1 MHKTYIWIVLG
12 LLFVPLGLRSSLA
25 GNGKEYLQPVFHLL
39 LSGTVHVSV
48 GQSIYSPGDAI
59 AVNLS
64 RMPGHEKDWVGIYPK
79 GAASDWGN
87 VVGWAWAAGRGAQT
101 VTVDVGNLTPG
112 IYEAR
117 VFFNNT
123 FTLEAKC
130 SFLVYN
136 SSLLSVPV
144 YADVADIPKLKGVD
158 VGAMGEHPVRK
169 VSISSPWPAYAD
181 KDYLKVD
188 LFVPSDVSGKRP
200 TIFFITGYSMYHSE
214 SYYSLLYF
222 IASQGYNCVF
232 VPHEH
237 TNPDFNPELLLTIL
251 DSVVDKFAPII
262 DTSKVGYVGHSEGGG
277 LIFYLAK
284 DRPQWG
290 TNGRFLFSLAAWWGF
305 NLPETGNVNYPPNTN
320 MIIQM
325 GNPTLDRGT
334 DPRQN
339 IDFLLHNNI
348 PAERKTYLYLPGDA
362 DHPATHRLSYS
373 SDIDI
378 GGQGIQNGVVN
389 YDALQQVGLFR
400 PLESLMRYSFEN
412 DTVWKKIGLPDAGDA
427 NYNTLYPFNGITV
440 LSTDDP
446 LGNDTIPI
454 PLETDKDE
462 QGHYILNPAFLCHQ
476 NDPDHSY
483 NPRWRMCMPCGDTA
497 RNTAWQQCH

>member
-1 MHKTYIWIVLG
+1 MHKIHFWVVLG
-12 LLFVPLGLRSSLA
+12 LLFVHLGSSASLA
-25 GNGKEYLQPVFHLL
+25 GNGKEYLQSVFHLL
-39 LSGTVHVSV
+39 LSRKLIPRP
-48 GQSIYSPGDAI
+48 IY
-59 AVNLS
+59 
-64 RMPGHEKDWVGIYPK
+64 KDTAHI
-79 GAASDWGN
+79 SE
-87 VVGWAWAAGRGAQT
+87 
-101 VTVDVGNLTPG
+101 LTG
-112 IYEAR
+112 GY
-117 VFFNNT
+117 
-123 FTLEAKC
+123 
-130 SFLVYN
+130 Y
-136 SSLLSVPV
+136 
-144 YADVADIPKLKGVD
+144 
-158 VGAMGEHPVRK
+158 GAMGEHPVRK
-169 VSISSPWPAYAD
+169 ISISSPWPAYAD

-188 LFVPSDVSGKRP
+188 LYVPTDVPGKRP
-200 TIFFITGYSMYHSE
+200 TVFFITGYSMYHSE

-237 TNPDFNPELLLTIL
+237 TNPDFHPELLLTIL

-290 TNGRFLFSLAAWWGF
+290 INGRFLFSLAAWWGF
-305 NLPETGNVNYPPNTN
+305 NLPETGDVEYPPHTN

-325 GNPTLDRGT
+325 GDPTLDRGT

-339 IDFLLHNNI
+339 IDFFLHNNI

-378 GGQGIQNGVVN
+378 GGQGLQNGIAYYN
-389 YDALQQVGLFR
+389 ALQQVGLFR
-400 PLESLMRYSFEN
+400 PLESLMHYSFG
-412 DTVWKKIGLPDAGDA
+412 DDDPRRKKIGLPDSGDA
-427 NYNTLYPFNGITV
+427 NYNTLYSFNGITV

-446 LGNDTIPI
+446 LGNHDIPI

-462 QGHYILNPAFLCHQ
+462 QGHYILNPSFLCHQ
-476 NDPDHSY
+476 QDPQGYY

-497 RNTAWQQCH
+497 RDTTWQQCH